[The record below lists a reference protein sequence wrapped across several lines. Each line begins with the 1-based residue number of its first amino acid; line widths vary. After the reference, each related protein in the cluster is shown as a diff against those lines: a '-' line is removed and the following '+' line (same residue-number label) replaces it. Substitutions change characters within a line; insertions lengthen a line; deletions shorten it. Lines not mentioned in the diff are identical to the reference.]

1 MKLHTASE
9 VISFIRGLEN
19 ETTEFYERLGQSVPA
34 QRDVLIGFAAA
45 NRRNVVQVQTA
56 YNNVISDALEGGYA
70 FDIETTE
77 FEVALLKDDSPPKAL
92 RGALEVEAKLARLY
106 SIAGDQSR
114 SLLPDV
120 SRALILIARKRDSR
134 IHKLQELQGLLR

>member
-9 VISFIRGLEN
+9 VISFIRALEN
-19 ETTEFYERLGQSVPA
+19 ETTEFYERLGQSMPA

-77 FEVALLKDDSPPKAL
+77 FETALLKDNSPLEALKA
-92 RGALEVEAKLARLY
+92 ALEVETKLARLY

-120 SRALILIARKRDSR
+120 SRALILIARKRETR
-134 IHKLQELQGLLR
+134 TQKLQELLQ